1 MKKIILLSLLLAAFM
16 VGCKGQAK
24 KACDVNNMAVK
35 SDTVAVD
42 ATEKP
47 ITALF
52 TGMDKKG
59 GVKYTVQV
67 IFYPVS
73 EKAVVTEGANTY
85 VLTQY
90 VTADGYGYRN
100 DALDLRGKGS
110 EATMTFSDK
119 KMPVIY
125 LTEKK

>member
-1 MKKIILLSLLLAAFM
+1 MKKIILFALLIAAFL

-24 KACDVNNMAVK
+24 KTCDASNAAVK

-42 ATEKP
+42 TTEKP
-47 ITALF
+47 ISALF
-52 TGMDKKG
+52 MGTDKKSDA
-59 GVKYTVQV
+59 KYTVQV
-67 IFYPVS
+67 IFYPMS
-73 EKAVVTEGANTY
+73 DRAVVTEGANTY

-110 EATMTFSDK
+110 DATMTFSDK
-119 KMPVIY
+119 KMPMIY